1 MKYYIPT
8 SSLNFNNILS
18 SESISPM
25 SVYEKR
31 GFGYKTWTPVEENGE
46 KDRIKL
52 YDAPFAFERHND
64 DVEDHPMWIE
74 IESQIDF
81 KRGEYVGEYYS
92 KETIYINMWS
102 TKFIFLS
109 EQDLRTVWTMSDSSK
124 ETKAVRLYK
133 EKRMVV
139 NSALPSRHDRMQRTE
154 QPQLDDRKADK
165 MKGLL
170 YGYYIGAALST
181 NKEEVERRNTLTGL
195 QSIICSAMSNKGEIK
210 QAQEEQFNKLIN
222 SLSGSEARNIEAKN
236 ENSLKWIANEIAKL
250 DFQAEQNSRLLKPED
265 EEIVVTDLSVKHIAE
280 KYLSE
285 TEQNVLKAWINDIL
299 PDSNRNDGTMNG
311 DLSKKLVIK
320 AKEQVAN
327 MWAGSDIQ
335 KRLNYLN
342 KFVNGDDGYSIDSV
356 DWNDLLTASC
366 CAMLAENDNWE
377 DMLNLMKAHGMTN
390 FRIAFALYG
399 ELYGYAE
406 LTRDFTDILY
416 GMADKD
422 YIASVYKEINGQ
434 VLGEYFYTP
443 QVEQTPKEELT
454 PILKKLKERI
464 DYIEPEERF
473 RSDLWRKLENTS
485 RMERDVQNPQ
495 AFMYILNDFIDP
507 ESEIY
512 KALDKPG
519 FTKDTNR
526 SFDIKEELV
535 TKAFNILK
543 NEGFEGKQLEEGK
556 EAIREAAEIEDLQDS
571 ELAFMY
577 ILNDLVD
584 KESTRYM
591 RINEV
596 LGNPL
601 KLQQEIK
608 PAEPKNVK
616 TTYGYIENP
625 MNFDQPRANGEKPLL
640 IYEHE
645 KAWKEL
651 IESLLPEEQKKEG
664 KGVYS
669 IREDWKWFWGEME
682 KDGNKRSSRK
692 DVDSRDNNRVIMEFV
707 NLKSKGR
714 YKALYFTEELRKKIY
729 AVLMEHYGNNR

>member
-139 NSALPSRHDRMQRTE
+139 NSALPSRNDRMQRTE

-222 SLSGSEARNIEAKN
+222 SLSGSEARNIETKN

-285 TEQNVLKAWINDIL
+285 TEQNVLKAWINDVL

-311 DLSKKLVIK
+311 DLS
-320 AKEQVAN
+320 
-327 MWAGSDIQ
+327 
-335 KRLNYLN
+335 
-342 KFVNGDDGYSIDSV
+342 
-356 DWNDLLTASC
+356 
-366 CAMLAENDNWE
+366 
-377 DMLNLMKAHGMTN
+377 
-390 FRIAFALYG
+390 
-399 ELYGYAE
+399 
-406 LTRDFTDILY
+406 
-416 GMADKD
+416 
-422 YIASVYKEINGQ
+422 
-434 VLGEYFYTP
+434 
-443 QVEQTPKEELT
+443 
-454 PILKKLKERI
+454 
-464 DYIEPEERF
+464 
-473 RSDLWRKLENTS
+473 RKL
-485 RMERDVQNPQ
+485 
-495 AFMYILNDFIDP
+495 
-507 ESEIY
+507 
-512 KALDKPG
+512 G
-519 FTKDTNR
+519 
-526 SFDIKEELV
+526 
-535 TKAFNILK
+535 
-543 NEGFEGKQLEEGK
+543 
-556 EAIREAAEIEDLQDS
+556 
-571 ELAFMY
+571 
-577 ILNDLVD
+577 
-584 KESTRYM
+584 
-591 RINEV
+591 
-596 LGNPL
+596 
-601 KLQQEIK
+601 
-608 PAEPKNVK
+608 
-616 TTYGYIENP
+616 
-625 MNFDQPRANGEKPLL
+625 L
-640 IYEHE
+640 I
-645 KAWKEL
+645 
-651 IESLLPEEQKKEG
+651 
-664 KGVYS
+664 
-669 IREDWKWFWGEME
+669 
-682 KDGNKRSSRK
+682 
-692 DVDSRDNNRVIMEFV
+692 
-707 NLKSKGR
+707 
-714 YKALYFTEELRKKIY
+714 
-729 AVLMEHYGNNR
+729 

>member
-139 NSALPSRHDRMQRTE
+139 NSALPSRNDRMQRTE

-222 SLSGSEARNIEAKN
+222 SLSGSEARNIETKN

-285 TEQNVLKAWINDIL
+285 TEQNVLKAWINDVL

-311 DLSKKLVIK
+311 DLSRKLVIK
-320 AKEQVAN
+320 AREQVAN
-327 MWAGSDIQ
+327 MWEGSDIQ

-342 KFVNGDDGYSIDSV
+342 KFVNGDDSYSIDSV

-377 DMLNLMKAHGMTN
+377 DMLKLMKAQGMTN

-416 GMADKD
+416 GMADKE

-434 VLGEYFYTP
+434 VLGDYFYTP
-443 QVEQTPKEELT
+443 QGEQAPKEELT

-556 EAIREAAEIEDLQDS
+556 EAIRLAAEIEDLQDS

-591 RINEV
+591 RINE
-596 LGNPL
+596 
-601 KLQQEIK
+601 
-608 PAEPKNVK
+608 A
-616 TTYGYIENP
+616 
-625 MNFDQPRANGEKPLL
+625 
-640 IYEHE
+640 
-645 KAWKEL
+645 
-651 IESLLPEEQKKEG
+651 
-664 KGVYS
+664 
-669 IREDWKWFWGEME
+669 
-682 KDGNKRSSRK
+682 
-692 DVDSRDNNRVIMEFV
+692 
-707 NLKSKGR
+707 
-714 YKALYFTEELRKKIY
+714 
-729 AVLMEHYGNNR
+729 